1 MKMFMGRISTIFI
14 EVLHRAERRYMD
26 YTANVGYEL
35 IKHFER
41 DENRE
46 IHYTRNVISVY
57 DYNENKVIMRE
68 EYIDPYEAE
77 NRFLEILTAY
87 AN

>member
-1 MKMFMGRISTIFI
+1 MRMFMGQISTDFI
-14 EVLHRAERRYMD
+14 EVLHRVHRYYID
-26 YTANVGYEL
+26 YTTNIEYRLV
-35 IKHFER
+35 KHFER

-57 DYNENKVIMRE
+57 DYNENKLIMRE
-68 EYIDPYEAE
+68 EYTDPYEAE
-77 NRFLEILTAY
+77 NRFMEILTAY